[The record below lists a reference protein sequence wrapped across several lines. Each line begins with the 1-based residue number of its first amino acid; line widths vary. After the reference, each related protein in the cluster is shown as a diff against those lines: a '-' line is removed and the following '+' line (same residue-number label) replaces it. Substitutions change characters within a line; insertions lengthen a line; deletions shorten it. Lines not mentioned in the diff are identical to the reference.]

1 VTALFSFSGV
11 TLVADGHRRLDGV
24 DATVPDGAVTLIVG
38 PSGSGK
44 SSLLRLC
51 NRLEAPTDG
60 TVHFRG
66 EDLAGLDIRPHR
78 RRVGMLFQY
87 PVPFA
92 GTVRQ
97 NLAVADP
104 DLDDDAAG
112 TLLDR
117 VALGPEFLDRPADR
131 LSGGEAQRMCLARTL
146 ATAPE
151 VPRRRS
157 TRRRPAASNRWPSTS
172 VTTGSRCSG
181 SPRSPSRSAA
191 SPTTSC
197 GSSGAGWWARHE
209 RHEACGAGANM
220 NDTKPAELEPA

>member
-1 VTALFSFSGV
+1 MTALFSFAGV

-51 NRLEAPTDG
+51 NRLEAPTGG

-146 ATAPE
+146 ATSPE
-151 VPRRRS
+151 VLLCDEATSSLDPEA
-157 TRRRPAASNRWPSTS
+157 TRRLEQVAVDLRDDGIPVLW
-172 VTTGSRCSG
+172 VTQEPEQIGRIADHVL
-181 SPRSPSRSAA
+181 RV
-191 SPTTSC
+191 
-197 GSSGAGWWARHE
+197 E
-209 RHEACGAGANM
+209 RGRVVG
-220 NDTKPAELEPA
+220 TQ